1 MKLGKFIENMMTEN
15 KSHVEEKV
23 KGQLDR
29 SQPFTGPSASVM
41 EISVRAP

>member
-23 KGQLDR
+23 IKNILDDK
-29 SQPFTGPSASVM
+29 QH
-41 EISVRAP
+41 